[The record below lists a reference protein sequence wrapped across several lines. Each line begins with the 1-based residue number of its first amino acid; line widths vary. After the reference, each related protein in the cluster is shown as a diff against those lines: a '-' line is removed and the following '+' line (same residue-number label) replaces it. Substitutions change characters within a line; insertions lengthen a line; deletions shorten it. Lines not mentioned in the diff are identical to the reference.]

1 MNAVPKCKCCN
12 HLYSAQTFDDVL
24 LYLILRTI
32 FIIHRVRALFY
43 KLSFNHYIHYFAIS
57 IHFNHSLEIA
67 SVQFFCASASK
78 CSQKLKRFK
87 TVRLKRMFDNVFFF
101 SRFGVWVYLSNCV
114 FRICTWTTFNIEIE
128 QVKLLFVMWYSECLL
143 FIVVV
148 TIWKRV
154 NRHPFILYLFK

>member
-78 CSQKLKRFK
+78 CSQKLERFK

-101 SRFGVWVYLSNCV
+101 LVLVCGYICQIVCFGFAPERHSTLKSN
-114 FRICTWTTFNIEIE
+114 
-128 QVKLLFVMWYSECLL
+128 K
-143 FIVVV
+143 
-148 TIWKRV
+148 
-154 NRHPFILYLFK
+154 